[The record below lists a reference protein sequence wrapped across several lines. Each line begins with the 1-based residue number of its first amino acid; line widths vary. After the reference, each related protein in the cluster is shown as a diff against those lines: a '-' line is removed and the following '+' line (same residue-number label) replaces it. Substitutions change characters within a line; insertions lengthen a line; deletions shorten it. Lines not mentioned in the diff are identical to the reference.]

1 MYKTII
7 ITMLMLI
14 GMMGMAQEDYLLK
27 RFYRLNQGDT
37 SYMYKFEYNEDFSLN
52 NYKLIINN
60 GVFDEFTFENDTLIT
75 SQEYDRTYT
84 YHYFE
89 DSTIQIEWSGGD
101 PDTAIRHY
109 LDDQDRVIHTY
120 EPDGIIDHFYNEWEG
135 DNVSKHSYNLMGVLY
150 YFTIDY
156 SEYLNPLYPVYKSL
170 RLNSRS
176 SWNYP
181 TADYDEQGDPLRTYE
196 VAETL
201 GSYPTVV
208 NGWDEH
214 NHELRYEYIV
224 VTGVEDTPAK
234 ERTVLSVDYFDIMGR
249 KMPKPNKGFYIE
261 RKTTDKGIISTKHY
275 IQ

>member
-1 MYKTII
+1 
-7 ITMLMLI
+7 MLI

-109 LDDQDRVIHTY
+109 LDDQNRVVHTY

-156 SEYLNPLYPVYKSL
+156 SEYLNPLYPAFKSL

-176 SWNYP
+176 SWNYQS
-181 TADYDEQGDPLRTYE
+181 AHYDEQGDLHYSFD
-196 VAETL
+196 VVETL

-208 NGWDEH
+208 NGWDGY
-214 NHELRYEYIV
+214 NHELCYEYFV
-224 VTGVEDTPAK
+224 VTEIEEFPAEK
-234 ERTVLSVDYFDIMGR
+234 GMVLSVDYYDLMGR
-249 KMPKPNKGFYIE
+249 KIPKPTKGFYIE
-261 RKTTDKGIISTKHY
+261 VKTTDKGIVSTKHF